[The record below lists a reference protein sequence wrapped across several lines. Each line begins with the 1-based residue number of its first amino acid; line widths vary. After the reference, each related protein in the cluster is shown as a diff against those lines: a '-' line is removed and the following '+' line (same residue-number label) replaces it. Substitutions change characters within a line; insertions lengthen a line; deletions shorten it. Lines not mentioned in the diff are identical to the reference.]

1 MIILLVRELN
11 LGFLLTVICNQ
22 PVKKGFCSFT
32 FYRYYFNPESA
43 LCESFIFTGCG
54 GNRNNFKTKYLCE
67 VRCIHVEVSL

>member
-54 GNRNNFKTKYLCE
+54 GNRNNFKMGKGFKSSSSERTD
-67 VRCIHVEVSL
+67 VQ